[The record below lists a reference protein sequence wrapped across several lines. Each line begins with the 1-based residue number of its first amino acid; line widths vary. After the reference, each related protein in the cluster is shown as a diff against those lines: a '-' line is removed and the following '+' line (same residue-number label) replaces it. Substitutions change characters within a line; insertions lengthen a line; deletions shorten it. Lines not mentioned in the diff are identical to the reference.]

1 MSGKNTAKENAFDL
15 ISKIRDGLQGKK
27 KNSFLLFLLL
37 LGIVLM
43 FAGSFIHSSSK
54 QLKQNFSQVENL
66 NQSYNQSQNN
76 YEKELNEKLTYILE
90 EIDGISNVRVL
101 ITFNTGEE
109 AVFAQVAEENTKETT
124 ERDTEG
130 GMRDITEKTR
140 KEEYVL
146 IQEGG
151 GKEKALLLME
161 KKPRVQG
168 VMVVAKGAE
177 DAGLR
182 LKVLRAIQSLM
193 GLPAHRIAVLP
204 WGEADVK
211 QK

>member
-1 MSGKNTAKENAFDL
+1 MPEKNTAKQNVFDL

-54 QLKQNFSQVENL
+54 QPKKNFSQVEIS
-66 NQSYNQSQNN
+66 QSSIQSQNS

-146 IQEGG
+146 LQEGG
-151 GKEKALLLME
+151 GGEKALLLME